1 LKTSI
6 PQIFQGWR
14 VVVVDDEEDSQIVA
28 AMMLEMAGAEVLT
41 ANNGREGLSV
51 IRNNRPHL
59 VISDLSMPELDGWG
73 MMREL
78 NMDRTTMD
86 IPVVALTAHAMV
98 GDRERAIQGDRERAI
113 QAGFTNYIS
122 KPLDPEKFLNQLAAL
137 VAAVPSLRDMIQA

>member
-98 GDRERAIQGDRERAI
+98 GDRERAIQ
-113 QAGFTNYIS
+113 AGFTNYIS

-137 VAAVPSLRDMIQA
+137 VAAVPSLREMIQA

>member
-1 LKTSI
+1 MKTSI
-6 PQIFQGWR
+6 PQIFHGWR
-14 VVVVDDEEDSQIVA
+14 VVVVDDEEDSQMVA

-51 IRNNRPHL
+51 IRNSRPHL

-78 NMDRTTMD
+78 NMDRSTLD
-86 IPVVALTAHAMV
+86 IPVIALTAHAMV
-98 GDRERAIQGDRERAI
+98 GDRERAI

-137 VAAVPSLRDMIQA
+137 VAAVPSLREMIQA

>member
-1 LKTSI
+1 MAMSI
-6 PQIFQGWR
+6 PQIFEGWR
-14 VVVVDDEEDSQIVA
+14 VVVVDDEEDSQMVA
-28 AMMLEMAGAEVLT
+28 AMMLQMAGAEVLT

-51 IRNNRPHL
+51 IRNSRPHL

-86 IPVVALTAHAMV
+86 IPVIALTAHAML
-98 GDRERAIQGDRERAI
+98 GDRERAI

-122 KPLDPEKFLNQLAAL
+122 KPLDPEKFLTQLASL
-137 VAAVPSLRDMIQA
+137 VAAVPSLRDMIHA

>member
-1 LKTSI
+1 MKTSI

-28 AMMLEMAGAEVLT
+28 AMMLEMAGAEVMT

-98 GDRERAIQGDRERAI
+98 GDRERAIQ
-113 QAGFTNYIS
+113 AGFTNYIS

>member
-1 LKTSI
+1 MKTSI

-98 GDRERAIQGDRERAI
+98 GDRERAIQ
-113 QAGFTNYIS
+113 AGFTNYIS
-122 KPLDPEKFLNQLAAL
+122 KPLDPEQFLNQLAAL
-137 VAAVPSLRDMIQA
+137 VAAVPSLRDMMQA

>member
-1 LKTSI
+1 MKTSI

-98 GDRERAIQGDRERAI
+98 GDRERAIQ
-113 QAGFTNYIS
+113 AGFTNYIS

-137 VAAVPSLRDMIQA
+137 VAAVPSLRDMMQA

>member
-98 GDRERAIQGDRERAI
+98 GDRERAIQ
-113 QAGFTNYIS
+113 AGFTNYIS

>member
-1 LKTSI
+1 MKTSI

-98 GDRERAIQGDRERAI
+98 GDRERAIQ
-113 QAGFTNYIS
+113 AGFTNYIS

>member
-1 LKTSI
+1 MKTSI

-78 NMDRTTMD
+78 NMDRATMD

-98 GDRERAIQGDRERAI
+98 GDRERAI

>member
-1 LKTSI
+1 MKTSI

-28 AMMLEMAGAEVLT
+28 AMMLEMAGAEVMT

-98 GDRERAIQGDRERAI
+98 GNRERAI

>member
-28 AMMLEMAGAEVLT
+28 AMMLEMAGAEVMT

-98 GDRERAIQGDRERAI
+98 GDRERAIQ
-113 QAGFTNYIS
+113 AGFTNYIS